1 MQQVNIRA
9 YQASDLKA
17 IMDLWLDTNVAA
29 HDFIDEDYWRS
40 NYDTVRQMIPEATLY
55 VFEDQGIKGF
65 AGLNG
70 TYIAGIFVDKTQ
82 QSKGVGKQLL
92 DFIKEKNVELM
103 LQVYKKNN
111 RAVQFYLREGFEI
124 EKEQLDIHT
133 SETELVMKWTKQP

>member
-40 NYDTVRQMIPEATLY
+40 NYDTVKQMIPEATLY

-92 DFIKEKNVELM
+92 DFIKDKNVELM

-111 RAVQFYLREGFEI
+111 RAVQFYLREEFEI